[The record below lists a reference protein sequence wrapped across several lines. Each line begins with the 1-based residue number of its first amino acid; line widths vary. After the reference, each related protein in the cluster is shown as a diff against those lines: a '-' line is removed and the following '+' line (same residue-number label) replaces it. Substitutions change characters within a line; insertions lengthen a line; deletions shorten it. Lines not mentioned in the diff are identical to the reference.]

1 MDDQL
6 LDKQIGERVRSRR
19 EELGLSLEELAAR
32 SGVSRS
38 MISKIERV
46 ESSGTAVLLSKLCSG
61 LGLTLSGLMAD
72 AERPVRT
79 VMRRSEQVTWRD
91 PESGFTRRIVSP
103 PQSGSAVEIV
113 EIELPPGA
121 RVGFEAWKIRAY
133 EQHLV
138 VLDGTL
144 SLTIANK
151 CVDLKP
157 GDCAQMSVKTDNKF
171 ENRSKKTVRY
181 LVVIKNNRDF
191 SS

>member
-6 LDKQIGERVRSRR
+6 LDKQIGDRVRSRR
-19 EELGLSLEELAAR
+19 EELGLSLEELSVC

-72 AERPVRT
+72 VERPVRA
-79 VMRRSEQVTWRD
+79 VIRRKEQVTWRD

-103 PQSGSAVEIV
+103 PQSGSALEIV

-121 RVGFEAWKIRAY
+121 RVGFEAWKTRAY
-133 EQHLV
+133 EQHVV

-144 SLTIANK
+144 SLTMAK
-151 CVDLKP
+151 EWVDLKP
-157 GDCAQMSVKTDNKF
+157 GDCAKMSVKTDNRF
-171 ENRSKKTVRY
+171 ENRSKKVVRY
-181 LVVIKNNRDF
+181 LVIIKNNRE
-191 SS
+191 